1 MSESVNGETNLH
13 VLVVDDDPITRELL
27 GRFLRSEGHT
37 VALADN
43 GAVALDTFERDRG
56 FDLFMID
63 VTMPVMGGLE
73 LCRQLKKRLKRWVPI
88 MMISANAE
96 ESAQVAGLDIGAD
109 YYVTKPLSFPVLRA
123 KVRASQRVADLT
135 RELEASNERLSDYFN
150 RNNADNDLARELL
163 DRILLQGAD
172 SDTNARYIINPAG
185 DFSGDMIVST
195 RSPAQRFYTLIADA
209 TGHGLPAAITLMPAV
224 ETFSRLAREGYSLEA
239 IVRELNTR
247 LRLSLPRGRFVAA
260 TLVMVEPHTHRL
272 EVWNGGN
279 PAAYLVDNAA
289 RTMTKRFPAAHPP
302 LGVLSDEDFDAGVQ
316 HHAHRHEETFVACTD
331 GVIEAMD
338 STGQM
343 FGSARL
349 ERLLTSAERGDD
361 LLSELDAALD
371 TFTGSTSAGDDRTL
385 YILPLEEL
393 STDLPSSWQEHRSA
407 AQLPDPRE
415 QSSGGWYFALGARG
429 DVLSDAE
436 LAPLVN
442 GVLNQ
447 TGLSGEEAD
456 RAHVCITELLN
467 NAIDHGVLGL
477 DSNLK
482 LSPEGFETY
491 YAERRKRLQ
500 SLQEG
505 GVFIRV
511 HLDHIANRHLLR
523 VEVSDSGS
531 GFQDRRGTEAP
542 DRPTDGDATPTIP
555 HGRGIRLVRRLSDR
569 LAFHDGG
576 ATAEFHIS
584 ITGDTVMAS
593 GVPSG
598 KQGETHGQNSAYRG

>member
-1 MSESVNGETNLH
+1 MAKALNGETPLH

-37 VALADN
+37 VTLAEN
-43 GAVALDTFERDRG
+43 GAIAMETYERDPG

-73 LCRQLKKRLKRWVPI
+73 LCRRLKQQADQWVPI

-96 ESAQVAGLDIGAD
+96 ESAQIAGLDIGAD

-123 KVRASQRVADLT
+123 KVRASQRVAALT
-135 RELEASNERLSDYFN
+135 RQLQASNERLSDYFN

-163 DRILLQGAD
+163 DRILLQGAED
-172 SDTNARYIINPAG
+172 GTNARYIIDPAG

-195 RSPAQRFYTLIADA
+195 RSPAQRYYTLIADA

-224 ETFSRLAREGYSLEA
+224 ETFTRLAREGYSLEA

-247 LRLSLPRGRFVAA
+247 LRASLPRGRFVAA
-260 TLVMVEPHTHRL
+260 TIIMVEPHTHRL

-279 PAAYLVDNAA
+279 PTAYLVDNAE
-289 RTMTKRFPAAHPP
+289 RTLIKRFPAAHPP
-302 LGVLSDEDFDAGVQ
+302 LGVLADEDFDARIQ
-316 HHAHRHEETFVACTD
+316 HHAHRFEETFVACTD

-338 STGQM
+338 SDGRM
-343 FGSARL
+343 FGSASL
-349 ERLLTSAERGDD
+349 ERLLTAADRGDD
-361 LLSELDAALD
+361 LLSELDEALD
-371 TFTGSTSAGDDRTL
+371 RFTGHASVGDDRTVF
-385 YILPLEEL
+385 ILPLSDL
-393 STDLPSSWQEHRSA
+393 SEDLLPAWLAERTVEP
-407 AQLPDPRE
+407 LPDRRE
-415 QSSGGWYFALGARG
+415 RSSGGWYFALGATG

-436 LAPLVN
+436 LTPLVN
-442 GVLNQ
+442 GVLSQ

-456 RAHVCITELLN
+456 RAHVCITELIN
-467 NAIDHGVLGL
+467 NAIDHGVLDL

-482 LSPEGFETY
+482 LSPEGFERY
-491 YAERRKRLQ
+491 YSERRKRLQ
-500 SLQEG
+500 ALRQG

-511 HLDHIANRHLLR
+511 HLDHIGNRHLLR

-531 GFQDRRGTEAP
+531 GFREPGSAP
-542 DRPTDGDATPTIP
+542 VDGQTRPRDSSPAMP

-584 ITGDTVMAS
+584 ITGGTDSPNGAPDVN
-593 GVPSG
+593 
-598 KQGETHGQNSAYRG
+598 QGETHGQNSAYRG